1 MKQKGWEPLIQR
13 RDLMKNK
20 MNIGIIGAGVVAE
33 RIINA
38 AKIHPRANIKGIY
51 DNNSDKL
58 KEVVDKYKLT
68 GVGSYKDLLEDK
80 EIDIIYLAVP
90 PKYHYPIALDVFESG
105 KHFICEKPLAN
116 SKEEGEHMAKLS
128 LEKNIVTAMN
138 FPTIYTK
145 AFNKIESLLKEDF
158 IGELVRVEFQG
169 YFTSWPRFWQQNNW
183 IDTREQGGFVREV
196 VTHYI
201 QIIQRL
207 FGEIENVVS
216 FIEYPEDPNKSE
228 KSIIAKGKI
237 GDVQVLINAVA
248 DIGMKEDLAFKIF
261 GSKGSIFLKNWRE
274 LWVSDEGG
282 NMKEIEI
289 VEESNLVQLL
299 NNVFRAID
307 GEEANVVN
315 FEEGYRTHRVIEELI
330 KDK

>member
-1 MKQKGWEPLIQR
+1 M
-13 RDLMKNK
+13 DNK
-20 MNIGIIGAGVVAE
+20 MNIGIIGTGVVAE

-38 AKIHPRANIKGIY
+38 TNVHPRANIKGIY
-51 DNNSDKL
+51 DNNPEKL
-58 KEVVDKYKLT
+58 KEVIDKYDLL
-68 GVGSYKDLLEDK
+68 GVDSYKGLLEDN

-90 PKYHYPIALDVFESG
+90 PKYHYPIALDIFESG

-116 SKEEGEHMAKLS
+116 STEEAESMAKIS
-128 LEKNIVTAMN
+128 KEKNIVTAMN
-138 FPTIYTK
+138 FPTIYSK
-145 AFNKIESLLKEDF
+145 AFEKIDSLLKEGF
-158 IGELVRVEFQG
+158 IGDVARIEFQG
-169 YFTSWPRFWQQNNW
+169 YFTNWPRLWQQNNW

-196 VTHYI
+196 ITHYI

-216 FIEYPEDPNKSE
+216 FIEYPEDPKKSE
-228 KSIIAKGKI
+228 KGIIAKGKI
-237 GDVQVLINAVA
+237 GDMQVLINAIA

-261 GSKGSIFLKNWRE
+261 GSRGSIFLKNWRE

-282 NMKEIEI
+282 NMKEVEI
-289 VEESNLVQLL
+289 VEESNLVELL
-299 NNVFRAID
+299 NNVFGAID

-330 KDK
+330 IRRID